1 MSARST
7 ILSLALRSIA
17 NRAGTALLTILTV
30 AISVTLFLG
39 VEKVR
44 QGARASFEN
53 TISGVDL
60 IVGARS
66 SPVNLLLYS
75 VFHIGDA
82 TNNITWDS
90 YQGVA
95 SAPGVAW
102 TVPVSLGDSHRG
114 YRVVGTT
121 PAYFEHYQYGDGRP
135 VRFAD
140 GVPFEDLFGAV
151 AGAEVARELGY
162 EVGDEIIVAH
172 GMGSVSF
179 IEHDNNP
186 FTLTGVLQP
195 TGTPLDR
202 SVFVGL
208 EAIEAIHL
216 DGATGAGT
224 SLSAEALR
232 ARDLSP
238 ESITAFYVGLTS
250 PVAALRLQRQVN
262 TYPGEALQA
271 VLPGVALA
279 QLWSVVGAAER
290 TLSAVAAF
298 VVLVGL
304 VSILTAILT
313 SLNERRREMAILRAL
328 GARPHQIF
336 VLLVAE
342 SALLA
347 LAGAVIGT
355 GLTYGG
361 LMIGAPLI
369 EARFGLLLPGM
380 VPGLYDLSIIALV
393 TGAAAVLGLI
403 PAWRAYR
410 NSLADGMT
418 VRL

>member
-1 MSARST
+1 MSGRFP

-17 NRAGTALLTILTV
+17 NRAGTALLTVLTV

-44 QGARASFEN
+44 HGARASFEN
-53 TISGVDL
+53 TIAGVDL

-82 TNNITWDS
+82 TNNITWES
-90 YQGVA
+90 YQAVA
-95 SAPGVAW
+95 GAPGVAW

-121 PAYFEHYQYGDGRP
+121 EAYFEHYRYGDGRP
-135 VRFAD
+135 VRFAQ
-140 GVPFEDLFGAV
+140 GEAFEDLFDAV
-151 AGAEVARELGY
+151 VGAEVARELGY
-162 EVGDEIIVAH
+162 AVDQEIVVAH

-179 IEHDNNP
+179 VEHDNNP
-186 FTLTGVLQP
+186 FTVTGVLAP

-202 SVFVGL
+202 SVFVTL
-208 EAIEAIHL
+208 DAIEAIHL
-216 DGATGAGT
+216 SGATGAG
-224 SLSAEALR
+224 SDLPADELR
-232 ARDLSP
+232 AMDLTP
-238 ESITAFYVGLTS
+238 DAITAFYVGLST

-262 TYPGEALQA
+262 TYPEEPLQA

-290 TLSAVAAF
+290 TLAAVAGF
-298 VVLVGL
+298 VVAVGL

-328 GARPHQIF
+328 GARPHHVF

-361 LMIGAPLI
+361 LALAAPLI
-369 EARFGLLLPGM
+369 ETRFGILLPELL
-380 VPGLYDLSIIALV
+380 PGLYDLAIIAVV
-393 TGAAAVLGLI
+393 TLAAAVLGLI

-418 VRL
+418 VRV